1 MSLEIFSQR
10 YLSSSILSSALK
22 KMLQIDETHSLMF
35 SSSSSEFLFVS
46 NETQM
51 SIPQKTD
58 VESERRLKTTGQT
71 RLTTKLWNYENL
83 NNDTKHEKMIQYNV

>member
-1 MSLEIFSQR
+1 MF
-10 YLSSSILSSALK
+10 
-22 KMLQIDETHSLMF
+22 QIDETDSLMF

-58 VESERRLKTTGQT
+58 GESERRLKTTGQT
-71 RLTTKLWNYENL
+71 RLTTKPLNSRNL
-83 NNDTKHEKMIQYNV
+83 DNATKHEKITQYNV